1 MRKAMAELDAEQRE
15 ALLYLADLADLADLG
30 TAICASGLIV
40 SVMRAFV
47 DLA

>member
-15 ALLYLADLADLADLG
+15 ALLYLADLG

-40 SVMRAFV
+40 SLMRAFV
-47 DLA
+47 DLV

>member
-15 ALLYLADLADLADLG
+15 ALLYLADLG

-40 SVMRAFV
+40 SLMKAFV
-47 DLA
+47 DLV

>member
-1 MRKAMAELDAEQRE
+1 MRKIIAALDAEERE
-15 ALLYLADLADLADLG
+15 ALLYLADFG

-40 SVMRAFV
+40 SLLRTFV